1 MDVSNVVVL
10 ARKEFRDALR
20 NRWFLFYAAAF
31 TILALGLSY
40 LALSGAGMGGLAGFG
55 RTSASLINLVLLI
68 VPLMGLTA
76 GATGLAAER
85 ERGTLTTLLA
95 QPVSRAE
102 VFLGKALGL
111 ALALLASLGL
121 GFGVAGV
128 ALAAGGGGGDATAY
142 LALAGM
148 AVLLAFAALAL
159 GLLISALARRSAVA
173 LGMAVVLWLGMVF
186 VGELGLMG
194 TTVVMKLR
202 AGELLALALLN
213 PLQVF
218 KMAAVLAL
226 RATPEV
232 LGPAGLYA
240 ADVMGQ
246 WLLPALVGLLAVW
259 VALPTAAAYVVF
271 CRSEEA

>member
-1 MDVSNVVVL
+1 MELSIVMTL

-31 TILALGLSY
+31 TVLALGLSY
-40 LALSGAGMGGLAGFG
+40 LALFGAGLGGLAGFG
-55 RTSASLINLVLLI
+55 RTAASLINLVLLI

-85 ERGTLTTLLA
+85 ERGTLSALLA

-102 VFLGKALGL
+102 VFMGKALGL
-111 ALALLASLGL
+111 ALALLASLCL

-128 ALAAGGGGGDATAY
+128 ALAVGGGGGDATTY
-142 LALAGM
+142 LGLAGL
-148 AVLLAFAALAL
+148 AVLLSFAALAL
-159 GLLISALARRSAVA
+159 GLLVSALARRSAVA
-173 LGMAVVLWLGMVF
+173 LGLAVVLWLGMVF

-194 TTVVMKLR
+194 TAVVMKLR

-226 RATPEV
+226 KATPEV

-240 ADVMGQ
+240 ADVMGS
-246 WLLPALVGLLAVW
+246 WLLPALLGILAAW
-259 VALPTAAAYVVF
+259 VALPMVAAYAVF
-271 CRSEEA
+271 SRSEEA